1 MERFVKGDIVVIPFP
16 FSDLSKAKKRPAMV
30 LTNLQG
36 NDFILCQITSKG
48 TSDNYSISLFE
59 KEFKKGTLKQDSNIR
74 PNKIFTADNS
84 IIEYKIGSLKE
95 AKTKQVIE
103 KVCSIIRE

>member
-1 MERFVKGDIVVIPFP
+1 
-16 FSDLSKAKKRPAMV
+16 MV

-36 NDFILCQITSKG
+36 SDLILCQITSKS
-48 TSDNYSISLFE
+48 TIDSYSIPLFK
-59 KEFKKGTLKQDSNIR
+59 KEFSKGTLKQDSNIR

-95 AKTKQVIE
+95 TKTKQVIE
-103 KVCSIIRE
+103 KTCSLIRE

>member
-36 NDFILCQITSKG
+36 EDIILCQITSKD
-48 TSDNYSISLFE
+48 TNDSYSIPLFE
-59 KEFKKGTLKQDSNIR
+59 KEFRKGTLKQDSNIS

-103 KVCSIIRE
+103 KVCSIIRK